1 VVSPDS
7 RFFASPLARAIAL
20 VLLTITVL
28 FLRRPDQFLHP
39 DVWVEDGKFILPD
52 FANEGAWTLTKP
64 LAGYFLTATKL
75 ISVVAYSL
83 SILWAPEIEQV
94 LIVAFTCLV
103 VLAVALSPTHLRSP
117 FLCAVAVLLIPTESE
132 VFAVSSYAFWW
143 AGVLLL
149 PALLWDGRRGGGW
162 WRASFILVGGL
173 SSPAILPVTLL
184 LGLRALVERTR
195 SEAIAFGL
203 AALVSAIQIL
213 GMLSQNVPVAW
224 LKMAPVLPFLIV
236 QTYVGNFFY
245 ADHGAS
251 IGYAVLLVL
260 IVWAW
265 TVRSRLDFHFVLLC
279 LAFVLLSAMVATR
292 NSAYPFGFFQSL
304 SYAPRYYFYPFIVLA
319 WIMIFMASVSP
330 RVVQIGAAAAFAA
343 ALVVAETVPVNG
355 IGLSRRQDPID
366 WRAHVL
372 ACAEADE
379 YAVPIHYIGRADK
392 VWEVRLTGAQ
402 CRALLERS
410 VF

>member
-1 VVSPDS
+1 MASPAG
-7 RFFASPLARAIAL
+7 RHPASPLARAIVL
-20 VLLTITVL
+20 VPLTVAVL

-39 DVWVEDGKFILPD
+39 DIWVEDGKYILPA
-52 FANEGAWTLTKP
+52 FVNEGAWTLTKP

-94 LIVAFTCLV
+94 LIVAFTSAV
-103 VLAVALSPTHLRSP
+103 ILAVALSPTHLRSP
-117 FLCAVAVLLIPTESE
+117 FLCAVAILFIPTESE

-149 PALLWDGRRGGGW
+149 PALLWDSGRGGGW
-162 WRASFILVGGL
+162 WRASFIVVGGL
-173 SSPAILPVTLL
+173 SSPAILPVAVLM
-184 LGLRALVERTR
+184 GLRALIERTR
-195 SEAIAFGL
+195 SEAVAFGL
-203 AALVSAIQIL
+203 AALVSAIQIF
-213 GMLSQNVPVAW
+213 GMLSQSVPVAW
-224 LKMAPVLPFLIV
+224 LKMAPVLPFLLV

-245 ADHGAS
+245 ADHGAY

-260 IVWAW
+260 IGWAW
-265 TVRSRLDFHFVLLC
+265 AVRSRLDRYFGLLC
-279 LAFVLLSAMVATR
+279 LSFVLLSAMIATR
-292 NSAYPFGFFQSL
+292 NSAYPFGFFQSI

-319 WIMIFMASVSP
+319 WIMIFLASVSP
-330 RVVQIGAAAAFAA
+330 RAVQIGTAAAFAA
-343 ALVVAETVPVNG
+343 ALVVAEAVPVNG

-366 WRAHVL
+366 WRAHIL

-392 VWEVRLTGAQ
+392 LWEVRLTGAQ
-402 CRALLERS
+402 CRALIERS
-410 VF
+410 LF

>member
-1 VVSPDS
+1 MRRADQYL
-7 RFFASPLARAIAL
+7 LAAI
-20 VLLTITVL
+20 
-28 FLRRPDQFLHP
+28 
-39 DVWVEDGKFILPD
+39 WVEDGKFILPE
-52 FANEGAWTLTKP
+52 FVNEGAWTLTKP

-75 ISVVAYSL
+75 ISVVAYTL
-83 SILWAPEIEQV
+83 SILWAPAIEEV
-94 LIVAFTCLV
+94 LIVAFTCV
-103 VLAVALSPTHLRSP
+103 VILAVALSPTHLRWP

-149 PALLWDGRRGGGW
+149 PALLWDGSRGGGW
-162 WRASFILVGGL
+162 WRASFIVVGGL

-203 AALVSAIQIL
+203 AALVSAIQIF

-245 ADHGAS
+245 ADHGAY
-251 IGYAVLLVL
+251 IGYAAFLAL
-260 IVWAW
+260 IGWAW
-265 TVRSRLDFHFVLLC
+265 AVRSRLDRYFVLLC
-279 LAFVLLSAMVATR
+279 LSFVLLSAMIATR
-292 NSAYPFGFFQSL
+292 NSAYPFGFFQSI

-330 RVVQIGAAAAFAA
+330 RMVQLAAAGVFAA
-343 ALVVAETVPVNG
+343 ALVVAEVVPVNG

-366 WRAHVL
+366 WRAHIL
-372 ACAEADE
+372 ACAEAGE
-379 YAVPIHYIGRADK
+379 YALPIHYIGRADK

-402 CRALLERS
+402 CRALLDGS
-410 VF
+410 LF